1 MSYSFFYHIPLI
13 FGGLAL
19 LAILLTALEVGY
31 RIGFKHRKKWLDTD
45 TGGGTVVL
53 STMFALLGLILA
65 FTYASGVSRFED
77 RKQAV
82 IEESNTLKTAFLR
95 AGFIAEPGGK
105 ALQETILAYAKTRA
119 ISREHILGPAEV
131 MEILNNTIQ
140 AQEKLWPTLEK
151 ALMQGKLGVIE
162 ASMVTAMND
171 VLNMHTIRMA
181 ALFDKL
187 PKAVIWMLIF
197 ISAATIAVTGFNAG
211 LSVKI
216 SRWRTATLALVMAGV
231 MLIILDYDRPRDGF
245 IRVSLYSLNTVIA
258 EMEANLAK

>member
-1 MSYSFFYHIPLI
+1 MF
-13 FGGLAL
+13 
-19 LAILLTALEVGY
+19 AILLTTLEVGY
-31 RIGFKHRKKWLDTD
+31 RIGFKQRKKWLDAD
-45 TGGGTVVL
+45 TGGGTVAL

-65 FTYASGVSRFED
+65 FTYASGVNRFED

-82 IEESNTLKTAFLR
+82 IEESNALGTAFLR

-119 ISREHILGPAEV
+119 ISGGHSLSHAEI

-151 ALMQGKLGVIE
+151 ALMQGKLGAIE
-162 ASMVTAMND
+162 VSMVKAMND

-211 LSVKI
+211 LSGKI
-216 SRWRTATLALVMAGV
+216 SRWRTATLALVMTGV
-231 MLIILDYDRPRDGF
+231 MLMILDYDRPRDGF
-245 IRVSLYSLNTVIA
+245 IRVSQYSLKTVIA